1 VTDSLFNAIASRV
14 KDYRQDVFDPVLELA
29 IEIAR
34 EGREGRRIG
43 TLLTIGQ
50 ADAVMASSRPL
61 ILDPLSCHPPQLRR
75 ITDPGLRGT
84 LKELAQLDGAFVLS
98 DDGIVVSESS
108 VVRLFDRGTLA
119 ADILPELW
127 LLSRYHTQL
136 RVKSTPSRCRIQVR
150 EGQET
155 PGEEP

>member
-14 KDYRQDVFDPVLELA
+14 KDYRQDVFDPALELA

-84 LKELAQLDGAFVLS
+84 LKELAQLDGAS
-98 DDGIVVSESS
+98 CYPTTGSS
-108 VVRLFDRGTLA
+108 CRRAPSSAYSIAGR
-119 ADILPELW
+119 
-127 LLSRYHTQL
+127 SRRTYFPN
-136 RVKSTPSRCRIQVR
+136 SGC
-150 EGQET
+150 
-155 PGEEP
+155 